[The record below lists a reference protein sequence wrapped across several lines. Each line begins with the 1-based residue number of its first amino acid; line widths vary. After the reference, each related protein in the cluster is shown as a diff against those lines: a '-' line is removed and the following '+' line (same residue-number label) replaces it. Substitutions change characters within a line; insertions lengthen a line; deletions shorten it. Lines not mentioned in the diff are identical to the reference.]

1 MQRRNTSARCLTCS
15 RLIDQAAHSSS
26 CPFDSRSPSR
36 TAAKAQLPF
45 SPLSSL
51 SLFLCLC
58 AFSTCT
64 RIFASFDSR
73 RNSAHFGQRRT
84 ALPAAAL
91 HTFSSWPSRA
101 VQRSSSS
108 SSQQQRSSQDN
119 HSSRVF
125 SLHCAHSSLVCAAV
139 EWPIGRIARCAA
151 AALTVHAAV
160 RQPVARRMVTAPR
173 WSSGSD
179 IGAVRPSA
187 TRPCHRH
194 SSSTRR
200 ALRPSHRR
208 SALRSFAA
216 AAACR
221 QSVSGAALQRE

>member
-1 MQRRNTSARCLTCS
+1 MFNVQSVDRPGRPQLQLSLRLPVAQPHRGQSA
-15 RLIDQAAHSSS
+15 A
-26 CPFDSRSPSR
+26 
-36 TAAKAQLPF
+36 PF

-84 ALPAAAL
+84 AAAAAAL

-101 VQRSSSS
+101 VQRTSSSS
-108 SSQQQRSSQDN
+108 KQQRSNQDDQ
-119 HSSRVF
+119 SSRVF

-139 EWPIGRIARCAA
+139 DWPTGRTVRCAA
-151 AALTVHAAV
+151 AALTVRAAV
-160 RQPVARRMVTAPR
+160 RQPVARRMVTVPR
-173 WSSGSD
+173 WSSGSV

-194 SSSTRR
+194 SASTRR
-200 ALRPSHRR
+200 AL
-208 SALRSFAA
+208 
-216 AAACR
+216 
-221 QSVSGAALQRE
+221 